1 MSEHIHVSYLHFS
14 FAAYELTGTGA
25 CEVQYSMAAM
35 GRFEFM
41 PGVEKEGSPVYRQA
55 QSKEIATNWG
65 DILLYRWESP
75 LILSYPPHTRS
86 GDEWLVVLEE
96 EDNMT
101 LLKAKVG
108 EDPLIPRS
116 GVGRIR

>member
-1 MSEHIHVSYLHFS
+1 
-14 FAAYELTGTGA
+14 
-25 CEVQYSMAAM
+25 M

-55 QSKEIATNWG
+55 HSKEIPMPYG

-86 GDEWLVVLEE
+86 GDEWLVVLEKQ
-96 EDNMT
+96 DRT

-108 EDPLIPRS
+108 EDPLIS
-116 GVGRIR
+116 LSDGW